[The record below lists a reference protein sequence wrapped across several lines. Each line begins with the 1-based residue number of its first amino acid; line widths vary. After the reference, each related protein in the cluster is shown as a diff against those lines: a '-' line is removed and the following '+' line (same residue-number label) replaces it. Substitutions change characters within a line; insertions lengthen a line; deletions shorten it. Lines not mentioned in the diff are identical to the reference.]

1 MLNIHSHK
9 HFGKEVIHN
18 ISPKE
23 WDLFSERYPQQRF
36 SVGIHPW
43 HVQQKYLEEELA
55 LLSDIVAHKQVF
67 AVGETG
73 LDKHCGVSLD
83 LQMKSLETHIELSEK
98 NAKPLILHCVAAYNE
113 LQLLKRRL
121 QPTQRWILHGFR
133 GNRILA
139 QQLLSD
145 GFYFSIGWNFNV
157 ETIKMLPDD
166 KLYFETDEADVSVE
180 EVYAKAMTCRK

>member
-1 MLNIHSHK
+1 MLDIHSHK
-9 HFGKEVIHN
+9 HFGEEVIHN

-23 WDLFSERYPQQRF
+23 WNSFYERYPHDEMGRCL
-36 SVGIHPW
+36 VAA
-43 HVQQKYLEEELA
+43 QKYLKEELS

-67 AVGETG
+67 AIGETG

-83 LQMKSLETHIELSEK
+83 LQMKSLETHVELSEN

-121 QPTQRWILHGFR
+121 QPTQHWILHGFR